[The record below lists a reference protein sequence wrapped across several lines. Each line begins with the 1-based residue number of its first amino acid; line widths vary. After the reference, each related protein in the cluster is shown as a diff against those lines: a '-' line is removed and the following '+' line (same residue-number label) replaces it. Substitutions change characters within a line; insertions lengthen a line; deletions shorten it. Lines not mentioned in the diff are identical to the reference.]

1 MGLLDMLADFLGI
14 TAPTALEF
22 LFLGCAFFGAIF
34 FIIMMA
40 IMLVGDV
47 LGGVADTVFDGDFSL
62 DSDLSFELFSLQGIA
77 AAIMMFGLMGMFTLS
92 ADAPEVVA
100 VFAGGIAAMGS
111 LYSVRYM
118 MKGIMSMQAD
128 GTMKHSD
135 ALGQRGQVYSR
146 VRPNQTG
153 EVQIDVDGT
162 LRTLIARAKDKTL
175 LIPTGELI
183 RVVDVIGATLIVE
196 PLNSGDEITTE
207 EE

>member
-1 MGLLDMLADFLGI
+1 
-14 TAPTALEF
+14 
-22 LFLGCAFFGAIF
+22 
-34 FIIMMA
+34 
-40 IMLVGDV
+40 
-47 LGGVADTVFDGDFSL
+47 
-62 DSDLSFELFSLQGIA
+62 
-77 AAIMMFGLMGMFTLS
+77 MMFGLMGMFTLS

-135 ALGQRGQVYSR
+135 AIGQRGQVYSR

-153 EVQIDVDGT
+153 EVQLDVDGT

-196 PLNSGDEITTE
+196 PLSSGDEITTE

>member
-135 ALGQRGQVYSR
+135 AIGQRGQVYSR

-153 EVQIDVDGT
+153 EVQLDVDGT

-183 RVVDVIGATLIVE
+183 KVVDVIGATLIVE
-196 PLNSGDEITTE
+196 PLSSGDEITTE